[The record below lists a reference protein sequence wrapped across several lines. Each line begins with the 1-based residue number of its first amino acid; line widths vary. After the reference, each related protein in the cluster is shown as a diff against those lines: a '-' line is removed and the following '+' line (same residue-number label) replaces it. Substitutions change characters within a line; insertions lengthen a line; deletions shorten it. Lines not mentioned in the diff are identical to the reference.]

1 MFAEHNEIG
10 YLPVLEKI
18 ERKTLVYGTQTLM
31 CEFRLQQ
38 GANLPAHSH
47 PHEQTGYLVS
57 GSMRLTIGTECR
69 LLAPG
74 DSWCISGD
82 VPHFAEALSDCVAV
96 EVFSPMREDY
106 LP

>member
-10 YLPVLEKI
+10 YLRVLDKI
-18 ERKTLVYGTQTLM
+18 ERKTLVYGNQTLM

-74 DSWCISGD
+74 DSWCIASD
-82 VPHFAEALSDCVAV
+82 VPHFAEALTDCVAV